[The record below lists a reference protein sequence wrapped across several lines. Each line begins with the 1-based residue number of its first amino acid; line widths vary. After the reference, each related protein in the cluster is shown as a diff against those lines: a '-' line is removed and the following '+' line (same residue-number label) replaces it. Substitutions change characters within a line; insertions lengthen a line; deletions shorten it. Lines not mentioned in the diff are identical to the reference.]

1 MATNLLQFTKYTKL
15 LLYSQLFNYTMLE
28 LQFPFV
34 LDFLLI
40 LIVVTEQIKM
50 KLKSTKNPYL
60 NSQKNNVLYH
70 GCLICKNSAQDVQTF
85 VSFSDFMFVQYSKPF
100 YVTKTLFTY
109 LFSWIKN
116 KTHKKVGIMLN
127 I

>member
-34 LDFLLI
+34 LDFLQI

-60 NSQKNNVLYH
+60 NSQK
-70 GCLICKNSAQDVQTF
+70 K
-85 VSFSDFMFVQYSKPF
+85 
-100 YVTKTLFTY
+100 
-109 LFSWIKN
+109 
-116 KTHKKVGIMLN
+116 
-127 I
+127 

>member
-60 NSQKNNVLYH
+60 NSQK
-70 GCLICKNSAQDVQTF
+70 K
-85 VSFSDFMFVQYSKPF
+85 
-100 YVTKTLFTY
+100 
-109 LFSWIKN
+109 
-116 KTHKKVGIMLN
+116 
-127 I
+127 